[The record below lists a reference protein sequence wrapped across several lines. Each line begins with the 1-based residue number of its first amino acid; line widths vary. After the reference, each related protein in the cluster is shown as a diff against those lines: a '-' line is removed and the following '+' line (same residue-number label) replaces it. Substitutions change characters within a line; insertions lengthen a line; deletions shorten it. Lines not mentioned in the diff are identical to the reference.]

1 MLYDAFGRPIRK
13 RRFYGFGRVPATE
26 PANLNPKYSES
37 GCADAIGFA
46 ELGTE
51 EPDEFEELLEF
62 KCKKEPSQP

>member
-13 RRFYGFGRVPATE
+13 QHLYGFARVPRCE
-26 PANLNPKYSES
+26 PSRLDPGYSES

-51 EPDEFEELLEF
+51 EPDESEELLEV
-62 KCKKEPSQP
+62 KCESLPEVP